1 MFRLLLSI
9 VLVLT
14 PFNATSQSTERL
26 VTIDDLQSTWLTVD
40 RAGKQYIPY
49 VLGSSLNYP
58 VIGLLLNT
66 TSQAGLILECCFP
79 EGTSVFVNNQIVDHS
94 DRRTCRYY
102 NIDSLSASYQGN
114 AIFVSFYRV
123 NMVPSS
129 LTTRLLIKQPQ
140 AVLALTADKTAQ
152 IFKRPLSGF
161 TNFYFSII
169 LLIAAYY
176 AFLINQYPRA
186 YRDFFNF
193 SKAFSPTLKEEKIL
207 SQRTM
212 STANALFLWGHSM
225 ILAVVI
231 IFFWRVLGGI
241 PDVFGFVG
249 LQTFKSSLFSWL
261 ILSAIVY
268 ITIGLKYLLIR
279 TLCSLLNFE
288 KIAQIH
294 FFDFFRLS
302 MMFTSP
308 VLMVLTIMHLN
319 ELDYQIMPYQVVLY
333 IFITLLVARI
343 VVLVMKLIGGSSFR
357 KIHLISYLCTTEIL
371 PLLIGVRIF
380 F

>member
-1 MFRLLLSI
+1 MFKLLISA
-9 VLVLT
+9 VLLV
-14 PFNATSQSTERL
+14 ASVGAHSQSAVEM
-26 VTIDDLQSTWLTVD
+26 VPIEDLQSHWLTVD
-40 RAGKQYIPY
+40 RTGKSYVPY

-66 TSQAGLILECCFP
+66 TSKAGLILECCVP
-79 EGTSVFVNNQIVDHS
+79 QGTSVFVNNQIVDHS
-94 DRRTCRYY
+94 DTRICRFY
-102 NIDSLSASYQGN
+102 NIDSLGALYAQDDVF
-114 AIFVSFYRV
+114 ISFYKK
-123 NMVPSS
+123 NISPSS
-129 LTTRLLIKQPQ
+129 LTTRLLIKQP
-140 AVLALTADKTAQ
+140 LAQTVPTADRTAQ
-152 IFKRPLSGF
+152 ILKRPVSGF
-161 TNFYFSII
+161 TNFFFSII
-169 LLIAAYY
+169 LVIAGYY
-176 AFLINQYPRA
+176 AFLINQYPKA

-212 STANALFLWGHSM
+212 NTANALFLWGHSM
-225 ILAVVI
+225 IVGLVI
-231 IFFWRVLGGI
+231 ILFWNALGGI

-249 LQTFKSSLFSWL
+249 LHSFKSSLLSWL
-261 ILSAIVY
+261 ILSLIVY
-268 ITIGLKYLLIR
+268 VTIGLKYLLIK

-302 MMFTSP
+302 MMFASP
-308 VLMVLTIMHLN
+308 VLVVLTVIHLN
-319 ELDYQIMPYQVVLY
+319 VLDYQITPYRVLLY
-333 IFITLLVARI
+333 VFIALLVARI
-343 VVLVMKLIGGSSFR
+343 VVLLLKLIGGSSFR